1 MPIASKLCAF
11 ARIPARRA
19 VFAAFSARRAPA
31 QQTKKRNTRITPRQ
45 SADPARTAK
54 REHGARE
61 TTKDLTRMIIRA
73 LLSAPAPSGK
83 RRARDAGNAENEHND
98 KERPNGLSP
107 PIR

>member
-31 QQTKKRNTRITPRQ
+31 QQTKKRDTRITPRQ

-54 REHGARE
+54 REHGARK
-61 TTKDLTRMIIRA
+61 TAKDLTRTIIRE
-73 LLSAPAPSGK
+73 LLSAHRAAKGDHKARERRKTNITTK
-83 RRARDAGNAENEHND
+83 RD
-98 KERPNGLSP
+98 PMVSP
-107 PIR
+107 CR